1 MLEQEGLSQ
10 ISCSAASEQV
20 AYFLVERAALLGKLQ
35 VAAQQLESH
44 SIIDGLQV
52 SPTPWLWPLESCG
65 KEYLWDI
72 SVMKIVS
79 SASEATVESWG

>member
-20 AYFLVERAALLGKLQ
+20 AYFLVERVALLGKLE
-35 VAAQQLESH
+35 VAARQLESH

-52 SPTPWLWPLESCG
+52 PPALWLWLPESCEG
-65 KEYLWDI
+65 I
-72 SVMKIVS
+72 S
-79 SASEATVESWG
+79 SAYFCNENCVFCL